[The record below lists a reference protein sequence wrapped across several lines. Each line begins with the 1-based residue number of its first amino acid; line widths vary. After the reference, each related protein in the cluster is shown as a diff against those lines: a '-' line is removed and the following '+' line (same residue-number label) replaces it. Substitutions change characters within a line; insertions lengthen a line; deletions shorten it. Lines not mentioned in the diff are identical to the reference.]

1 MTFSRLEAL
10 VVNLVLVAAVI
21 TVALDILVWRAV

>member
-10 VVNLVLVAAVI
+10 VVNLVLVAAVV
-21 TVALDILVWRAV
+21 TVALDIMVWRAV

>member
-1 MTFSRLEAL
+1 MTFSRFEAL
-10 VVNLVLVAAVI
+10 VVNLVLVAAVL